1 MRGPAFFLVPLPL
14 DSSDVHI
21 WYRATDASV
30 RSALSLLSVDE
41 LARHDRFVSARDRR
55 DFAAAHALTRGVL
68 SLYEDVAATAWTFQ
82 ATPEGKP
89 FLPPS
94 LAGSPPLAF
103 NLSHTH
109 GLVACAVARGVDVGL
124 DVELIDRAVDERRI
138 SMRYFTQ
145 GENASIHACPEG
157 ERPARFI
164 ELWTL
169 KEAYI
174 KAVGRGLAHPLDA
187 FGFALEGAG
196 DLVFDPPPGESAD
209 EWTFAL
215 FVPAPRARMAVAIR
229 GGRSVRCR
237 IVARADGGT
246 RPLEALRCAAPVR

>member
-1 MRGPAFFLVPLPL
+1 MPVAL
-14 DSSDVHI
+14 DCSDVHI
-21 WYRATDASV
+21 WYRATESLDDRAVNAAVSV
-30 RSALSLLSVDE
+30 LAADE
-41 LARHDRFVSARDRR
+41 RERYGRFLFARDRR

-68 SLYEDVAATAWTFQ
+68 SLYEDVQAVAWTFQ
-82 ATPEGKP
+82 TTPHGKP

-94 LAGSPPLAF
+94 RAGSPPLAF

-124 DVELIDRAVDERRI
+124 DVESTDRVVGERAIARQ
-138 SMRYFTQ
+138 YFTT
-145 GENASIHACPEG
+145 EEEALIAACA
-157 ERPARFI
+157 ERDRQTRFT

-174 KAVGRGLAHPLDA
+174 KAVGQGLAHPLDA
-187 FGFALEGAG
+187 FGFAFEGAG

-215 FVPAPRARMAVAIR
+215 FAPAPRARMAVAIR

-237 IVARADGGT
+237 IIARADGET
-246 RPLEALRCAAPVR
+246 RPLEALRYAEPAR

>member
-1 MRGPAFFLVPLPL
+1 VPLTLGP
-14 DSSDVHI
+14 SEVHI

-30 RSALSLLSVDE
+30 RSALSLLSADE
-41 LARHDRFVSARDRR
+41 RARHDRFLFARDRR
-55 DFAAAHALTRGVL
+55 DFAEAHALTRRVL
-68 SLYEDVAATAWTFQ
+68 SLYEDVAPADWMFEIA
-82 ATPEGKP
+82 AGGKP
-89 FLPPS
+89 FLPRGPT
-94 LAGSPPLAF
+94 GTSPLNF

-124 DVELIDRAVDERRI
+124 DVELTDRAVNARGI
-138 SMRYFTQ
+138 SMRYFTRA
-145 GENASIHACPEG
+145 EDAFILACPEG
-157 ERPARFI
+157 ERRARFI

-174 KAVGRGLAHPLDA
+174 KAVGRGLAHPLDK

-215 FVPAPRARMAVAIR
+215 FAPAPQARMAVAIR
-229 GGRSVRCR
+229 GGPSVGCR
-237 IVARADGGT
+237 IIARADGKT
-246 RPLEALRCAAPVR
+246 RPLEALRYAAPAA